1 MVYFI
6 VCPAHECT
14 YELWHT
20 FDFVVLLYKQK
31 PMSDMIIGSGS
42 ILHISQRVGSH
53 FNRGAETAE
62 KESCASVQGLLRASH
77 NLVNNQICKRFWF
90 VGHPNVCLVSYFGL
104 PCSNKASFDRNLKKN
119 KCTQWKMERW
129 WEVNKTQPRAPLPP
143 QFEAYLPSN
152 IVFPAPEGSQNK
164 KSKYTRQWLVTNALK
179 SRIHFVSYYQ
189 ELKSNNWICILNED
203 Q

>member
-1 MVYFI
+1 MFYQEFGSTK
-6 VCPAHECT
+6 HEEECT

-104 PCSNKASFDRNLKKN
+104 PCSNKASFDRNLNKKQMYTMEN
-119 KCTQWKMERW
+119 GKMMRGQQNPIKIPEN
-129 WEVNKTQPRAPLPP
+129 VFPPTHSSSPSP
-143 QFEAYLPSN
+143 QFEAPTYLRTTSTGQCNSYPIRNVFYSSN
-152 IVFPAPEGSQNK
+152 LLLYNE
-164 KSKYTRQWLVTNALK
+164 
-179 SRIHFVSYYQ
+179 VS
-189 ELKSNNWICILNED
+189 EHKN
-203 Q
+203 